1 MAESIVDYA
10 IDDLFSSTGIGS
22 LDKAIGLNLHG
33 INYQQAP
40 TLVPR
45 NKEQPGY
52 VFFTRPQL
60 NMQGDNIR
68 NMRQFYDLLSDDPV
82 SLYRWVRCTL
92 DPRLG
97 AGYRYLNVE
106 APVVSSPLVDNE
118 NAFIPALTNNL
129 VTLTGW
135 PEETMTMQRSKEDVY
150 RGTRT
155 QPNGVSLI
163 NSSYTLNATFRN
175 TYSDP
180 LIHLF
185 HYWILYMSST
195 STLGTLRPYADFE
208 AMDYLDCNTRIY
220 RIVLDPQRER
230 VTKIYATGAAIPSTN
245 SVSQSAD
252 YNRALPIADVNKD
265 LTISFEC
272 DGMYILD
279 PILYYT
285 FNSVVESFCAAMR
298 EPYRASAM
306 VKLEKSEQN
315 MFRSLCYPR
324 IDPATSAFEL
334 YVPAYVYRARL
345 EKLGEL
351 QGPDAPYE
359 GPNEPDQTIEEPEP
373 DEPDWI

>member
-1 MAESIVDYA
+1 MANESIVDYSV
-10 IDDLFSSTGIGS
+10 DDLFSSTGIGS

-45 NKEQPGY
+45 NKEQPGF

-60 NMQGDNIR
+60 NMQADNIR
-68 NMRQFYDLLSDDPV
+68 NVRQFYDLLSEDPV

-92 DPRLG
+92 DPRLQ
-97 AGYRYLNVE
+97 AGYEYLDVA
-106 APVVSSPLVDNE
+106 APIINTPLVDNE
-118 NAFIPALTNNL
+118 NPFIPILTNNI

-135 PEETMTMQRSKEDVY
+135 PEEQMTFQRSKEDVY
-150 RGTRT
+150 RGTRS
-155 QPNGVSLI
+155 QPNGVSMI
-163 NSSYTLNATFRN
+163 HGSYTLNATFRN

-185 HYWILYMSST
+185 HYWILYMSCT
-195 STLGTLRPYADFE
+195 TTLGTLRPYADFE

-230 VTKIYATGAAIPSTN
+230 VTKIYATGAATPSTN

-252 YNRALPIADVNKD
+252 FNRALPISDINKD

-285 FNSVVESFCAAMR
+285 FNSVVVSFCTAMHDAYR
-298 EPYRASAM
+298 ERAM
-306 VKLEKSEQN
+306 VKLEKSEYN
-315 MFRSLCYPR
+315 LFRSLCYPR
-324 IDPATSAFEL
+324 IDPATSMFEL
-334 YVPAYVYRARL
+334 YVPVDVYRRRL
-345 EKLGEL
+345 NSVSGILEAESTPIPPKPAG
-351 QGPDAPYE
+351 G
-359 GPNEPDQTIEEPEP
+359 I
-373 DEPDWI
+373 WV